1 MRFHFQTLQKLCNQT
16 YNLHIVLFGHW
27 EKGKF
32 IEWNGDSKPLSTKHS
47 HKWRREKCLI
57 WLSFHTWYLMKLYHK
72 CFIFQ
77 TISLCCFISE
87 CVYFNGLAYSD
98 FLGLVLIR
106 PIYSKIIIH
115 CLVFPWANFSGQV

>member
-1 MRFHFQTLQKLCNQT
+1 MLNMIIF
-16 YNLHIVLFGHW
+16 
-27 EKGKF
+27 
-32 IEWNGDSKPLSTKHS
+32 S
-47 HKWRREKCLI
+47 HMILDEVV
-57 WLSFHTWYLMKLYHK
+57 SQMLY
-72 CFIFQ
+72 FQ

-115 CLVFPWANFSGQV
+115 CLVFPWA